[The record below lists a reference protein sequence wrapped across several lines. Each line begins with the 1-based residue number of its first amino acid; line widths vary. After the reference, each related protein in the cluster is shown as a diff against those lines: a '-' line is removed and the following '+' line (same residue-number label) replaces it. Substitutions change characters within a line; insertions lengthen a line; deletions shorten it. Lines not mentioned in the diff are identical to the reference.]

1 MKVTPRCYICNQKI
15 YFDDMIRNGYGL
27 AIRLDDHGEP
37 HRCKIKDQKTGF
49 GESQTCSRC
58 RKNIFFDENY
68 VSISGK
74 CIPLDSNSGKP
85 HVCNETQLFTFPRA
99 HIVQV

>member
-1 MKVTPRCYICNQKI
+1 MKVVPRCYKCNQKI

-37 HRCKIKDQKTGF
+37 HRCKTEYRKTGF
-49 GESQTCSRC
+49 GESQKCSRC
-58 RKNIFFDENY
+58 RKNIFFDGNY

-74 CIPLDSNSGKP
+74 CIPLESNSGKP
-85 HVCNETQLFTFPRA
+85 HVCDET
-99 HIVQV
+99 